1 MPKKQVEYYD
11 TDVYT
16 PWTPDPSLP
25 EGVMEKI
32 LAIDEYGNKTRL
44 LKWPACETIGHT
56 LEHDFWEETFI
67 LEGSLYD
74 HLNQKNYLAGYY
86 ACRAPHM
93 KHGPFTTSTGA
104 LLLEIHSG
112 KEHCGK

>member
-11 TDVYT
+11 TDVHT
-16 PWTPDPSLP
+16 QWTADPNLPD
-25 EGVMEKI
+25 GVYEKI
-32 LAIDEYGNKTRL
+32 LSIDEYGNKTRL
-44 LKWPACETIGHT
+44 LKWPACKVIGNT
-56 LEHDFWEETFI
+56 LEHDFWEETYI

-104 LLLEIHSG
+104 LLLEIHWG
-112 KEHCGK
+112 KELSK